1 MEFKSDFFCCSKV
14 VVNILSLRMLA
25 LNACASLRIR
35 TPGYTG
41 RVMHAKADAFLLSL
55 SSLGQHLQSTLLTQE
70 LHDFTRHLSICI
82 DSSPASKA
90 VSRIQPEMY

>member
-1 MEFKSDFFCCSKV
+1 MEFKSDFFCCSKA

-41 RVMHAKADAFLLSL
+41 RVMHAKADAFFLSL
-55 SSLGQHLQSTLLTQE
+55 FLPWAALTVN
-70 LHDFTRHLSICI
+70 
-82 DSSPASKA
+82 PADPRAS
-90 VSRIQPEMY
+90 